1 MQRWDSTPFT
11 TLDDRTVKEEFDG
24 YRTEVNAETKLYLVD
39 LAVYDDL
46 VTPEGYE
53 GVYNV
58 SGWSE
63 HVLTFIEHA
72 ERPGGAQEV
81 LQRGPLA
88 VLHPRDNG
96 ARHSGTVGDLVG
108 GQLLKLAPALQ
119 VRAEVALGT
128 PDRARG
134 RCAHD
139 RQPPYRNDDS
149 TESSVV

>member
-53 GVYNV
+53 GIYNV

-72 ERPGGAQEV
+72 ERPGHVIEAIE
-81 LQRGPLA
+81 
-88 VLHPRDNG
+88 
-96 ARHSGTVGDLVG
+96 
-108 GQLLKLAPALQ
+108 
-119 VRAEVALGT
+119 
-128 PDRARG
+128 PDS
-134 RCAHD
+134 
-139 RQPPYRNDDS
+139 P
-149 TESSVV
+149 T